1 MLIAH
6 SEPHREFHRVP
17 KELAV
22 PCVPGKYYRSSR
34 SLAAPQPLL
43 KAAMRRVKL
52 GRGIGTF
59 CNGLKGSTQCQNI
72 VSAARRKEC
81 DNNKNVGGHHR
92 RHPPGSPFSH
102 CSLERLIWQLSMER
116 NTAQRNMTKM
126 ASTGAPLL

>member
-22 PCVPGKYYRSSR
+22 TCVPGKYYRSSR
-34 SLAAPQPLL
+34 SLAATQPLL

-92 RHPPGSPFSH
+92 RHPQAFHLVIVALKGSFGNFLWRETLP
-102 CSLERLIWQLSMER
+102 SL
-116 NTAQRNMTKM
+116 T
-126 ASTGAPLL
+126 